1 MHVHVQNAPDQMGN
15 AIDYFPA
22 QMKQAETEAG
32 KRLIDV
38 LDLPGRTVVVAI
50 NKTRAPLKSFR
61 TARSPRMS
69 GSTRLACSPRPRSC
83 CSPCSPSPSRSRPPT
98 RPATPHSST
107 TTARTSSCCAP
118 PSSPRMPIDMS
129 SGTAHGLDNF
139 LVNSSRPGATNP
151 AFS

>member
-83 CSPCSPSPSRSRPPT
+83 CSPRPSAMRSRPCTWWSAT
-98 RPATPHSST
+98 RTRRRCGSM
-107 TTARTSSCCAP
+107 R
-118 PSSPRMPIDMS
+118 
-129 SGTAHGLDNF
+129 
-139 LVNSSRPGATNP
+139 RPGSWRRAGCC
-151 AFS
+151 